1 MFAKSKMIVTTL
13 NLNLISWDGLHHS
26 TDQLLQKYVTAVC
39 YRSLLQKSVT
49 EVFHSSL
56 LQKSVT
62 YRGLLRNPP
71 LSQSR
76 LEGRLDQKVDSILFH
91 FRLEFDHI
99 SIDQKSQTTK
109 GPSSKSQVNEDWTS
123 YDYSLSAFS

>member
-1 MFAKSKMIVTTL
+1 MIVATL
-13 NLNLISWDGLHHS
+13 NLNLISWVDLHHS
-26 TDQLLQKYVTAVC
+26 TDQLSQKYVTAVC
-39 YRSLLQKSVT
+39 YKSLIQKHIIEVCYRSLLQKSVTKVYYSSLLQKSVT

-109 GPSSKSQVNEDWTS
+109 
-123 YDYSLSAFS
+123 

>member
-1 MFAKSKMIVTTL
+1 MIVTTL
-13 NLNLISWDGLHHS
+13 NLNLISWVDLHHS

-49 EVFHSSL
+49 EVCHSSL

-76 LEGRLDQKVDSILFH
+76 LEGRLDQKVDSIILCHLRF
-91 FRLEFDHI
+91 EFDHI
-99 SIDQKSQTTK
+99 SIDQKLQTTK
-109 GPSSKSQVNEDWTS
+109 GPSSKSQVNEDWAS